1 VGGKLSDEDD
11 LLDALFDDEPRKGAP
26 KAIRDVILIDDEDLG
41 EEEPSGGAKKAWRG
55 VGKRDDETE
64 ETPPTLIEAEA
75 GRHMQLANVM
85 EELNRVR
92 RVEAVAAPR
101 APVEHTRVEPVAP
114 APLPPPVAPAPV
126 APAPVAPAPV
136 APAPSPI
143 PLVGARTSGE
153 LRVQRISGEH
163 TPVAYTPPAPPA
175 PAPSP
180 PPPPE
185 LDWHDP
191 ADDAAAPA
199 FPPDL
204 PLEGLAGA
212 VERFPEAEEHRVRGE
227 DTRSR
232 SWPRAHDGPP
242 ALVPVE
248 PAPASMKTVAPPPPR
263 QPWDGTIAG
272 LPLRTVALL
281 LLVVLA
287 SAGLMALLGS
297 ALQEDIARLGR

>member
-1 VGGKLSDEDD
+1 M
-11 LLDALFDDEPRKGAP
+11 
-26 KAIRDVILIDDEDLG
+26 ILIDDEDLG

-92 RVEAVAAPR
+92 RLETVAAPR
-101 APVEHTRVEPVAP
+101 APAEHARVEPVAP
-114 APLPPPVAPAPV
+114 APLPP
-126 APAPVAPAPV
+126 PVAPAPV

-163 TPVAYTPPAPPA
+163 TPVSHVPLVPAPPA
-175 PAPSP
+175 PAPAP
-180 PPPPE
+180 PAPLPPPPE

-191 ADDAAAPA
+191 AEDVAAPA

-212 VERFPEAEEHRVRGE
+212 AERFPEPEEHRVRGE

-248 PAPASMKTVAPPPPR
+248 PAPASMKTLEPPPAR
-263 QPWDGTIAG
+263 EPWDGTIGG